1 MPKRSIG
8 TPLTIGIVLA
18 VLLVALAVGWQVL
31 LWSDVAPPAT
41 PLDDGLSTRDWVLWI
56 LGSIFFALVLIG
68 LVWLCAWLVR
78 EMRVNQSQRAF
89 LDAVT
94 HEMKT
99 PLASFRLYLDT
110 LGRLD
115 VEPGKRAE
123 FIDHMREDL
132 DRLDGTI
139 DQVLAAA
146 RADERGRSARREPVD
161 VVGVLAECVDRVR
174 ERHGLAEEAVRLEN
188 GTGTLVRGDRGELE
202 MVFRNLLENAI
213 KYSEDP
219 VEVRVRIR
227 SANDTR
233 VTVEIADRGIG
244 IPQGDLSKIFQRFY
258 RARRDVQRKASGLGL
273 GLFIVGNLVRR
284 QGGRIEAR
292 SEGAGRGSRFVVT
305 LRAARGHAAAGAVA
319 HRQTSLA
326 ERASVSAPTGR

>member
-1 MPKRSIG
+1 LPRRSIG
-8 TPLTIGIVLA
+8 APLIIGIVLA

-31 LWSDVAPPAT
+31 VWSDAVPPSN
-41 PLDDGLSTRDWVLWI
+41 PLQDGLSQLEWVLMV
-56 LGSIFFALVLIG
+56 LGSILFALVLIG
-68 LVWLCAWLVR
+68 TVWLCAWLVR
-78 EMRVNQSQRAF
+78 EMRLNQSQRAF

-110 LGRLD
+110 LTRHD
-115 VEPGKRAE
+115 MAPGKRDE

-146 RADERGRSARREPVD
+146 RAEERGRSARREPVD
-161 VVGVLAECVDRVR
+161 VAALVGDCVSHLC
-174 ERHGLAEEAVRLEN
+174 ERHGLPSGAIEVRGEPSI
-188 GTGTLVRGDRGELE
+188 LVRGDRSELE
-202 MVFRNLLENAI
+202 MIFRNLLENAV

-219 VEVRVRIR
+219 VQVRVELRPQP
-227 SANDTR
+227 DGR
-233 VTVEIADRGIG
+233 VAVEIADRGIG
-244 IPQGDLSKIFQRFY
+244 IPHGELSKIFQRFY
-258 RARRDVQRKASGLGL
+258 RAGRDVQRKASGLGL

-284 QGGRIEAR
+284 QGGRVEAR

-305 LRAARGHAAAGAVA
+305 LRGVRGQWSASERSQHTGTAADDLRLPASSGH
-319 HRQTSLA
+319 
-326 ERASVSAPTGR
+326 